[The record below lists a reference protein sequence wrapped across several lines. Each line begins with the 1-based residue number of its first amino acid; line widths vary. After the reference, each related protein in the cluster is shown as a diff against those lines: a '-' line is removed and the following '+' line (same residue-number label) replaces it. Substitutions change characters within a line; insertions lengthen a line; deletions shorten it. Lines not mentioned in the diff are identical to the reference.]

1 MQRLTIWS
9 GWRLLAAVAAV
20 VPVATP
26 TVAQQSVSDQ
36 DLAEAKVV
44 EEHWRSVMATFESGD
59 VDAFM
64 AHTTEDVVLMP
75 PGGSTLSGREAAR
88 PLMED
93 FFGAFAIEIESLSM
107 EEIVVAGEWAFLRDA
122 YVSALTPKS
131 GGETVR
137 ACGKNIWILRRH
149 ADGSWKVARNM
160 WNSSDPDAD
169 P

>member
-1 MQRLTIWS
+1 MRDNSMRLPTA
-9 GWRLLAAVAAV
+9 LAAVLLVAA
-20 VPVATP
+20 PALG
-26 TVAQQSVSDQ
+26 QQSATDQ
-36 DLAEAKVV
+36 DLAEAEAV
-44 EEHWRSVMATFESGD
+44 EEQWRRVIATFEDGD

-64 AHTTEDVVLMP
+64 ALTTKDVVLMP

-93 FFGAFAIEIESLSM
+93 FFGTFAIEIERLSM
-107 EEIVVAGEWAFLRDA
+107 EEIVVAGEWAFVRDT
-122 YVSALTPKS
+122 YVSSLTPKS

-137 ACGKNIWILRRH
+137 ARGKNVWILRRQ
-149 ADGSWKVARNM
+149 ADGSWKVASNM